1 MPLEY
6 IPVKKKRSGAPA
18 TGGYAELPLYQKRD
32 ISNQK
37 DIEELAASGQ
47 LADFIKYQNRNTL
60 WDNIK
65 RVGSGALDIL
75 QRGEYGAVAAAQ
87 AMGRGEN
94 PVTAAGREVF
104 SGIGG
109 IQGQKKTYGEAA
121 RETFPSYDRF
131 SQEHPI
137 AAIGTDLAMSIA
149 GDPTTFIPARA
160 VGKAGAGVAR
170 GIGKVAKKVVPDAV
184 QDVIGKTFNAGYR
197 WQKAGAP
204 EGYDIIWQEGKFADA
219 LMRRYGKE
227 IEPVTQWL
235 RKSATPDQVQ
245 EFIRAAKGDIV
256 ASDPVVA
263 GMVKRSGDT
272 FRRMGRRDYR
282 YLGKAPEEKMMQ
294 NYLPNRPNEYTD
306 LMTTA
311 GERSRTGYGKPGGF
325 KKFKSPFEKEQVL
338 RSGDELIQWMTEKG
352 VAPEQMGEAVSRS
365 MGRRAYESMAKA
377 RVVRTQTRLVN
388 ELPDV
393 FRKLKP
399 GTNVPWDKQIQ
410 PGEALWM
417 PAGNLKF
424 FAKEVIG
431 ADEFNKIA
439 DKVNALGENG
449 FFILPETL
457 DELTKT
463 VPMIS
468 SKVQVYAVPAEI
480 AEDLNKMSNRL
491 GSDTVVDWWDKV
503 LSTFKN
509 TAILSPGFHLRNFI
523 SSGAQNYLADVA
535 PASYGRAFSILN
547 GKDNATVIAGKS
559 VGGWRNLMDRFGIT
573 GGSFIGQQTGEATGK
588 FGRVAEPV
596 FKANRAVGT
605 TVENTHRAALFID
618 RVSKGASPE
627 EAAKA
632 VKKFHFNYSELT
644 DFERGVAR
652 RFIPFYS
659 WMRNNVPLQL
669 EMLVKAPQK
678 FRNIAKLKDA
688 VSGGVTSEFQPDW
701 WKDQDVWETRFEDSQ
716 GQRQAV
722 SVGLPYADLN
732 QLGRSSVGMMGPFA
746 TLYNLA
752 SNYDPFF
759 DQKISEYPGQTKP
772 LLTIG
777 DKQVNVPSQVE
788 YVISG
793 MIPIAKRYG
802 IDLSKELSQIV
813 TRTQEPGTM
822 SKALSKFIGVRVMPL
837 VREKEDKQRVYQLRR
852 DLMDFA
858 RYQEQKGRR

>member
-1 MPLEY
+1 MPINLS
-6 IPVKKKRSGAPA
+6 RFSGQSS
-18 TGGYAELPLYQKRD
+18 GSSYANLPLYKKRE
-32 ISNQK
+32 ISNKK
-37 DIEELAASGQ
+37 DLEELAASGA
-47 LADFIKYQNRNTL
+47 LDEFLKYQNRNTL
-60 WDNIK
+60 WENVK
-65 RVGSGALDIL
+65 RVGSGALDVL
-75 QRGEYGAVAAAQ
+75 QRGEYGAVAGVEAAQ
-87 AMGRGEN
+87 QGQ
-94 PVTAAGREVF
+94 PVVPAVARELF

-109 IQGQKKTYGEAA
+109 VQGEKRTWGEHV
-121 RETFPSYDRF
+121 RETNPNYAQF
-131 SQEHPI
+131 SREHPI
-137 AAIGTDLAMSIA
+137 LATGADLAMSIA

-160 VGKAGAGVAR
+160 IGKAGAGIAS
-170 GIGKVAKKVVPDAV
+170 GIGKVAKKVVPEAA
-184 QDVIGKTFNAGYR
+184 QDVLGKTFNAGYR

-219 LMRRYGKE
+219 LMRRYGRE

-235 RKSATPDQVQ
+235 RKSATPSQVQ

-256 ASDPVVA
+256 ASDPVVQN
-263 GMVKRSGDT
+263 MVKRSGDT
-272 FRRMGRRDYR
+272 FKRMGRRDYR
-282 YLGKAPEEKMMQ
+282 YLGKNPDETMMQ

-325 KKFKSPFEKEQVL
+325 KKYKSPFEKEQLL

-365 MGRRAYESMAKA
+365 MSRRAYESMAKA

-388 ELPDV
+388 ELPQV
-393 FRKLKP
+393 FRELP
-399 GTNVPWDKQIQ
+399 AGTNTVWDDAVNA
-410 PGEALWM
+410 GESLWM

-424 FAKEVIG
+424 FPMEV
-431 ADEFNKIA
+431 A
-439 DKVNALGENG
+439 DKPALKKVLDEGGVITKAE
-449 FFILPETL
+449 L
-457 DELTKT
+457 DELVKT
-463 VPMIS
+463 VPGIS
-468 SKVQVYAVPAEI
+468 TKVKVYAVPAEI
-480 AEDLNKMSNRL
+480 TEDLNKMSNRL
-491 GSDTVVDWWDKV
+491 GSDTVIDWWDKI

-535 PASYGRAFSILN
+535 PASYGRAMTILN

-559 VGGWRNLMDRFGIT
+559 VGGWKNLMDRFGIT

-618 RVSKGASPE
+618 RVSKGMAPE

-632 VKKFHFNYSELT
+632 VKKFHFDYSELT

-669 EMLVKAPQK
+669 EMLFKAPIK
-678 FRNIAKLKDA
+678 YRNVAKLKDA
-688 VSGGVTSEFQPDW
+688 VSGGTTSEFQPDW
-701 WKDQDVWETRFEDSQ
+701 WKDQDVWETRLEDSQ
-716 GQRQAV
+716 GQRQAL

-752 SNYDPFF
+752 ANYDPFF
-759 DQKISEYPGQTKP
+759 DQKIKEYPGQTKP
-772 LLTIG
+772 LLTVG
-777 DKQVNVPSQVE
+777 NAKLNVPSQVE
-788 YVISG
+788 YVIAG
-793 MIPIAKRYG
+793 LAPIVKRYG
-802 IDLSKELSQIV
+802 IDLSEEISQIV

-822 SKALSKFIGVRVMPL
+822 SKALSKFIGIRVMPL
-837 VREKEDKQRVYQLRR
+837 VKEKEDKQRVYKLRR
-852 DLMDFA
+852 DLMDFR
-858 RYQEQKGRR
+858 RYQEQKGQR